1 MRGTPK
7 RQLSLLCQ
15 VIPPSELQWQ
25 MAPVP
30 YPYGLD
36 VTSVLRALK
45 RERIRLFLLDQTC
58 PARCSNRICEIW
70 LDTIYSSISF
80 DDLLITHITH
90 NKEPWFLL
98 QYHISYKAVEVQEA
112 KLHKEEKEWVNLP
125 IEEETEKERKETAEK
140 GWQKRETVWMRM
152 LVSWSNIL
160 GFFKNP
166 QDLCKSTVMMIFYM
180 GGVLLFY
187 YHVS

>member
-15 VIPPSELQWQ
+15 VIPPPSELQRQ

-58 PARCSNRICEIW
+58 SARCSNRICEIW

-80 DDLLITHITH
+80 DDPLITHITN

-125 IEEETEKERKETAEK
+125 IEEETEKEN
-140 GWQKRETVWMRM
+140 KREKEGDSWERM
-152 LVSWSNIL
+152 TEERNSMNENACVLVQHL
-160 GFFKNP
+160 R
-166 QDLCKSTVMMIFYM
+166 
-180 GGVLLFY
+180 VL
-187 YHVS
+187 

>member
-98 QYHISYKAVEVQEA
+98 QYHISYKAVEVQEV
-112 KLHKEEKEWVNLP
+112 KLHKEEKE
-125 IEEETEKERKETAEK
+125 
-140 GWQKRETVWMRM
+140 
-152 LVSWSNIL
+152 
-160 GFFKNP
+160 
-166 QDLCKSTVMMIFYM
+166 
-180 GGVLLFY
+180 
-187 YHVS
+187 

>member
-15 VIPPSELQWQ
+15 VIPPSELQRQ
-25 MAPVP
+25 MAPFP
-30 YPYGLD
+30 YPYGLG

-58 PARCSNRICEIW
+58 SARCSNRICEIW

-98 QYHISYKAVEVQEA
+98 QYPISYKAVEVQGA
-112 KLHKEEKEWVNLP
+112 KLHKEEKEGVNLA
-125 IEEETEKERKETAEK
+125 IEEETEKERI
-140 GWQKRETVWMRM
+140 RERRRQLRTDDRRKKQYEWDCV
-152 LVSWSNIL
+152 LVQH
-160 GFFKNP
+160 FR
-166 QDLCKSTVMMIFYM
+166 
-180 GGVLLFY
+180 VL
-187 YHVS
+187 